1 MHRRTA
7 SKPQTRAKTAKP
19 KPRPFVEF
27 CRALPHATEDIKWG
41 DDLVFSIG
49 GRMFAAFDLEDSE
62 ELAFKC
68 DDEDFD
74 RLTQLDGIIPAPYAA
89 RFGWVK
95 IKKRDALPSSDVK
108 AQLRK
113 AYDLILAGLPARTQ
127 RAIRDSASEPANMR
141 PRPRRRSS

>member
-1 MHRRTA
+1 MPRKTA
-7 SKPQTRAKTAKP
+7 SKPRKPTKDGTP

-27 CRALPHATEDIKWG
+27 CRGLPHATEDIKWG

-49 GRMFAAFDLEDSE
+49 GKMFAVFDPEDSD

-74 RLTQLDGIIPAPYAA
+74 RLTQIDGIIPAPYAA

-95 IKKRDALPSSDVK
+95 IKKTDTIPNSAIK

-113 AYDLILAGLPARTQ
+113 AYDLILACLPARTQ
-127 RAIRDSASEPANMR
+127 RALRDPAPSSIRAR
-141 PRPRRRSS
+141 PKPRRVPK